1 MRIPSAGA
9 IADALILVLK
19 RFPLPM
25 LVALA
30 GTVMACYCV
39 EAGYDQEKPVIK
51 WWMVAHLALPI
62 LIGLK
67 AYAEAKLM
75 TFRHSL
81 ILHALVVTII
91 LGYAVTFK
99 PFEFAADHIDIPR
112 YILLLL
118 AAHLWLSF
126 APFLGNE
133 SVEDFW
139 EYNKQLLG
147 NLVVGA
153 ALTLILYLGLCLA
166 MLAVDNL
173 FDFHIRDR
181 AYARLFF
188 VLAGIMNT
196 AFFLFHFPKDFRF
209 EGHEIKANLFFQVLC
224 KYILIPVVGIYF
236 LILYAYSG
244 KIALTWSLPKGW
256 VSSLVIGFAAVGILT
271 WLLNFL
277 LKKYDESVIFDT
289 FDRYFWMVL
298 FPMVGLLMLAVGR
311 RIMDYGVT
319 EERFFGAHTGS
330 WLLLCCVFFVI
341 VRSRDIRFIPMS
353 LTAFI
358 LMGVY
363 GPISG
368 FELTRRSQK
377 HRLQNLLEQNGMWA
391 EGKARPATEKVPEEA
406 YDQIT
411 SCLYALQSRGL
422 LKDVEPWF
430 EAQKLPADSLIEK
443 GSYALDPL
451 LKALKLER
459 RSAAPQT
466 EYLYL
471 NGLEKQVLA
480 VNGYDYYLRLDV
492 EKQYVQ
498 ETDREFS
505 DTMKG
510 YLWTSISQGGDSL
523 ILKEKNTELDR
534 FALDSLLTRWKPGQT
549 PDQYHSVDISNNEF
563 VPLKG
568 KHYVGNVHIEYAV
581 CHKDSLHWYL
591 NSLRGGLLLK
601 KIKK

>member
-1 MRIPSAGA
+1 MKIPSAGA
-9 IADALILVLK
+9 IADAFIQVLK

-25 LVALA
+25 LVAAA
-30 GTVMACYCV
+30 GTAMACYCV
-39 EAGYDQEKPVIK
+39 DAGYAQEKPVIK
-51 WWMVAHLALPI
+51 WWMVAHLALPL

-67 AYAEAKLM
+67 AYVEAKQL
-75 TFRHSL
+75 TFTYSL
-81 ILHALVVTII
+81 VLHALVAVAI
-91 LGYAVTFK
+91 LGYALTFD
-99 PFEFAADHIDIPR
+99 PFGRVSEHLDIPR
-112 YILLLL
+112 YILLLF

-147 NLVVGA
+147 NLVIGA
-153 ALTLILYLGLCLA
+153 ALTLVLYIGLCLA

-173 FDFHIRDR
+173 FDIHIRDR

-209 EGHEIKANLFFQVLC
+209 ERHEIQANPFFQVLS
-224 KYILIPVVGIYF
+224 KYILIPIVGIYF
-236 LILYAYSG
+236 LILYTYSA
-244 KIALTWSLPKGW
+244 KIALSWSLPKGW
-256 VSSLVIGFAAVGILT
+256 VSSLVIGFAAAGILT

-277 LKKYDESVIFDT
+277 LKKYDDSFIIST
-289 FDRYFWMVL
+289 FDRLFWKVL

-319 EERFFGAHTGS
+319 EIRFFGAHTGS

-391 EGKARPATEKVPEEA
+391 EGKVRPASEKVSDET

-411 SCLYALQSRGL
+411 SCLYALRERDL
-422 LKDVEPWF
+422 LEEILPWF
-430 EAQKLPADSLIEK
+430 DGSKVHIDTINNYQNYQIEPFV
-443 GSYALDPL
+443 SYIN
-451 LKALKLER
+451 LKRQVPVSK
-459 RSAAPQT
+459 T

-471 NGLEKQVLA
+471 NGSEKNIVA
-480 VNGYDYYLRLDV
+480 VSGYDYYLKLNI
-492 EKQYVQ
+492 EKQSVR
-498 ETDREFS
+498 ELDRNFP
-505 DTMKG
+505 DTTSQ
-510 YLWTSISQGGDSL
+510 YLWIGISPGGDSL
-523 ILKEKNTELDR
+523 ILNDKTVEMDR
-534 FALDSLLTRWKPGQT
+534 FALDSLLNRWKPDISE
-549 PDQYHSVDISNNEF
+549 DQYHNVELSGNAE
-563 VPLKG
+563 VPVKG
-568 KHYVGNVHIEYAV
+568 KQYTGKIYIEYAV
-581 CHKDSLHWYL
+581 CHKDSLKWYL
-591 NSLRGGLLLK
+591 NSLQGGLLLK
-601 KIKK
+601 KTKR